1 MKFYHFLLALLFC
14 VCIHQPTHSQE
25 VMSFEEFVKQRD
37 KEFEKFKADREAE
50 FNRFREQYNREFA
63 EYLRKAWEYA
73 NPQEKV
79 VPPPQPKPFVP
90 KPDEEVKPVPTVPK
104 ELPIKEVVTPKPTPP
119 APKPIVIDK
128 PKEDE
133 AVTKERIIVMENFYG
148 NKVSLRCD
156 SDARITVTD
165 NSPSAVAS
173 AWEQL
178 SNGNW
183 DLLIYECQKL
193 REKYNYCDWMYYQ
206 LVKQVSHTATAT
218 SDYSHE
224 GVLLT
229 GYILAHSAI
238 DFRLASSGN
247 RLFLALPFETSI
259 YNCTYFPIDGKNFY
273 VVEKEVNAACSLM
286 NRSFSKEAS
295 SLTLRFTT
303 PMHLDTSNRKP
314 IVLSSKRYPEMRV
327 QLSSN
332 QSLMDF
338 YHTYP
343 RMGWQEYAL
352 APMDEVNAK
361 LITDAFAP
369 VLVGKKDTEK
379 ADMIL
384 NFVQTAFTY
393 GYDNQIWGRER
404 PFFSDETLNYP
415 QSDCE
420 DRAILFSNLIRRLTD
435 LDIVLLYYPNHL
447 STAIRFNEDIQGDY
461 LFVDGQKYFVCDPT
475 GYKPIGHAYDEFK
488 NVQAKVIKIE

>member
-1 MKFYHFLLALLFC
+1 
-14 VCIHQPTHSQE
+14 
-25 VMSFEEFVKQRD
+25 
-37 KEFEKFKADREAE
+37 
-50 FNRFREQYNREFA
+50 
-63 EYLRKAWEYA
+63 
-73 NPQEKV
+73 
-79 VPPPQPKPFVP
+79 
-90 KPDEEVKPVPTVPK
+90 
-104 ELPIKEVVTPKPTPP
+104 
-119 APKPIVIDK
+119 
-128 PKEDE
+128 
-133 AVTKERIIVMENFYG
+133 
-148 NKVSLRCD
+148 
-156 SDARITVTD
+156 
-165 NSPSAVAS
+165 
-173 AWEQL
+173 
-178 SNGNW
+178 
-183 DLLIYECQKL
+183 
-193 REKYNYCDWMYYQ
+193 
-206 LVKQVSHTATAT
+206 
-218 SDYSHE
+218 
-224 GVLLT
+224 
-229 GYILAHSAI
+229 
-238 DFRLASSGN
+238 
-247 RLFLALPFETSI
+247 
-259 YNCTYFPIDGKNFY
+259 
-273 VVEKEVNAACSLM
+273 
-286 NRSFSKEAS
+286 
-295 SLTLRFTT
+295 
-303 PMHLDTSNRKP
+303 
-314 IVLSSKRYPEMRV
+314 MRV

-384 NFVQTAFTY
+384 HFVQTAFTY